1 MSKFVFSDRDRQY
14 GKVVGLKR
22 ADGDFRCYQCV
33 DFSFYEREVTARD
46 AGERCAYC
54 AGPVFLTVEAIAEI
68 ERPKRPVSLAKT
80 EVQRF
85 PLLTMAYNLGR
96 RAEDLAIAL
105 DRANR
110 VIAQQ
115 AAEIDRLNGIQP
127 KTEEELEVIFIAVDL
142 NAQV

>member
-1 MSKFVFSDRDRQY
+1 MSKFVFSDRDRQN
-14 GKVVGLKR
+14 GKAVGIKR
-22 ADGDFRCYQCV
+22 ADGDFRCYRCV

-46 AGERCAYC
+46 AGEKCTYC
-54 AGPVFLTVEAIAEI
+54 AGPVFLTVEAVAAI
-68 ERPKRPVSLAKT
+68 ERPNRQVSLAKV

-96 RAEDLAIAL
+96 RCEELAIAL

-115 AAEIDRLNGIQP
+115 AAEVDRLNGIES
-127 KTEEELEVIFIAVDL
+127 KTEEELEVAFAAADF
-142 NAQV
+142 